1 MSKKNTFKNIFD
13 EKINKN
19 QIYNE
24 ILLKYEGK
32 EKEMKKRNF
41 KYILAPACL
50 ILITICGIL
59 LISQNNILRPI
70 KNITKNQIYINKI
83 KDINTSL
90 DIAGKGEDITISE
103 VYQFYSKIKDI
114 IIPNDLKNIRNIKKY
129 SKSDITGD
137 YTILDGYNIIYADGE
152 ENLKSIEIFMSDTL
166 KEKRRCLSLVDNSYK
181 ISYINETKITIIS
194 FGNYFIAQFEHKNIY
209 FDIETRNINESEL
222 INLLNS
228 IT

>member
-13 EKINKN
+13 EKIKKN

-152 ENLKSIEIFMSDTL
+152 ENLKSINHTLNELEIDASVVEDLFKSL
-166 KEKRRCLSLVDNSYK
+166 KYLCL
-181 ISYINETKITIIS
+181 I
-194 FGNYFIAQFEHKNIY
+194 H
-209 FDIETRNINESEL
+209 
-222 INLLNS
+222 
-228 IT
+228 